1 MNIRWISL
9 LAIFAVLA
17 GSMISFQQIAF
28 ADNEDIEIEIKIEE
42 ESAKIEV
49 EIDDDKFEFELG
61 TTDLEEI
68 LDIIVVRTGLPRDLI
83 EEVMEVEINGFGE
96 SESIV
101 TKTETPELKIR
112 AETRG
117 DQAEVKVELEFYS
130 DTTDIDSLI
139 DEIINEFSVSREQAD
154 EALKIEEED
163 DEELEEKFEVE
174 VEIEDGVAEVEVE
187 LRFVLVFI
195 DREDIL
201 DAIVTNTQLTK
212 EQILAGL
219 ELEIEEVTE
228 PIENGD
234 SGEVTLEGIFTEQEN
249 SNTENSDL
257 TELERLQQE
266 NQQLH
271 QEIERLQQKLYDLQQ
286 VIMEQIKVIL
296 DTLSSLRLE

>member
-1 MNIRWISL
+1 
-9 LAIFAVLA
+9 
-17 GSMISFQQIAF
+17 MIPFQQIAF

-68 LDIIVVRTGLPRDLI
+68 LRVIEVRTGLPRDLI
-83 EEVMEVEINGFGE
+83 EEVMEVEINGFDE

-112 AETRG
+112 AETLG
-117 DQAEVKVELEFYS
+117 GQTEVKVELEFYS
-130 DTTDIDSLI
+130 GTTDIDSLI
-139 DEIINEFSVSREQAD
+139 DEIINAFSVSREQAV

-163 DEELEEKFEVE
+163 DEELEGKFEVE

-187 LRFVLVFI
+187 LRFVLDFI

-228 PIENGD
+228 PIEGD
-234 SGEVTLEGIFTEQEN
+234 NSGELTLEGIFTEQEN

-266 NQQLH
+266 NQQLR
-271 QEIERLQQKLYDLQQ
+271 QEIERLQQKLDDLQQ